1 MSTACGGR
9 RIGMS
14 GARQD
19 LERRVRERAYYLW
32 LGEGRPEGQAE
43 RHWWRA
49 CAIEE
54 DIVAS
59 PGDAAVAAGAAAAA
73 ALEWLIDE
81 EGEESFPAS
90 DPPSHTPVVGERR
103 TALR

>member
-1 MSTACGGR
+1 
-9 RIGMS
+9 MS

-43 RHWWRA
+43 RHWRRA
-49 CAIEE
+49 CEIEE
-54 DIVAS
+54 D
-59 PGDAAVAAGAAAAA
+59 VAASYGAAAAAAAA
-73 ALEWLIDE
+73 ALERLIDE

-103 TALR
+103 TAFR

>member
-1 MSTACGGR
+1 
-9 RIGMS
+9 MS

-43 RHWWRA
+43 RHWRRA
-49 CAIEE
+49 REIEE
-54 DIVAS
+54 D
-59 PGDAAVAAGAAAAA
+59 VAASHGAAAAA
-73 ALEWLIDE
+73 ALERLIDE

-90 DPPSHTPVVGERR
+90 DPTSHTPVVGERR
-103 TALR
+103 TTFR